1 MPNIETIAVERHA
14 ITQRRAMLRSDRN
27 RSRKTLRRE
36 MLRSSLTVW
45 DENDTAEG

>member
-1 MPNIETIAVERHA
+1 MPISEAIAVERHVL
-14 ITQRRAMLRSDRN
+14 TQRRAMLRSDRN

-45 DENDTAEG
+45 HENHTAEG

>member
-1 MPNIETIAVERHA
+1 
-14 ITQRRAMLRSDRN
+14 MLRSDRN

-45 DENDTAEG
+45 DENHTAEG

>member
-1 MPNIETIAVERHA
+1 MPISEAIVAERHA
-14 ITQRRAMLRSDRN
+14 ITQRRAMLRSNRN

-45 DENDTAEG
+45 DENHTAEG

>member
-1 MPNIETIAVERHA
+1 MPISEAIVAERPA
-14 ITQRRAMLRSDRN
+14 LTQRRAMLRSDRN

-45 DENDTAEG
+45 DENHTAEG

>member
-1 MPNIETIAVERHA
+1 MPISEAIVAERNA
-14 ITQRRAMLRSDRN
+14 ITQRRALLRRDRH

-45 DENDTAEG
+45 DENHTAEG